1 MILLDRREILWR
13 EFSFSDN
20 KALANVKFC
29 FARNGMLC
37 SGAWKQRIN
46 LMIFLDKKIFYR
58 DYSFLFLLFF

>member
-20 KALANVKFC
+20 KGLVNVKYC
-29 FARNGMLC
+29 FARNGILC

-46 LMIFLDKKIFYR
+46 LMIFLDKKNI
-58 DYSFLFLLFF
+58 L